1 MNMNF
6 IAFSS
11 RAKLLD
17 RPHLDAAAAGHRH
30 LRGRLDG
37 LLRIP
42 GLDQQQAGQLAVAH
56 PDRGCSL
63 DWLRVGRR
71 RSGRPSGGVIVGQA
85 FLDAG
90 VRLLLGH
97 RVHVV
102 LDNIYQADG
111 LQDPPAAGEWLRTPA
126 CRSEGAE
133 IDSRDGYARKSADS
147 AGDVSG
153 CGSTQYRLQS
163 YVARR
168 ARSRAAMRR

>member
-11 RAKLLD
+11 LAKLF
-17 RPHLDAAAAGHRH
+17 
-30 LRGRLDG
+30 
-37 LLRIP
+37 
-42 GLDQQQAGQLAVAH
+42 
-56 PDRGCSL
+56 
-63 DWLRVGRR
+63 
-71 RSGRPSGGVIVGQA
+71 GQA